1 MNYRETELDI
11 ERHTNESVVNPTFNP
26 TKDWLGKNYIL
37 WKFSFTDLPDVLI
50 VIIIIAITVISAFIN
65 LLVLIR
71 SQFINSLLQ
80 MFSGHQKQLLTDS
93 GQKETSIIELFY

>member
-1 MNYRETELDI
+1 MNYRESELDI
-11 ERHTNESVVNPTFNP
+11 ERHTNESVMSPIFNP

-37 WKFSFTDLPDVLI
+37 WKFSFTDLPDVL
-50 VIIIIAITVISAFIN
+50 IAITVISAFIN

-80 MFSGHQKQLLTDS
+80 MFSGHQKQLLTHS